1 MPNIKTFSSLKNPV
15 FRLYYGG
22 LIGQM
27 SGMNMQMIARSLLV
41 YRLTGSAAIL
51 GSMSLASALPML
63 LLSLFG
69 GVIADRVQK
78 KYILIIGQA
87 SSALVSLGVALT
99 LSFSYLSA
107 DKEGSWWILI
117 LASVCQGSIMGLMMP
132 ARQAM
137 VPEIVGEE
145 HIMNAMALNNFGMNI
160 FRLLAPALAGFL
172 IDIIGFDAIY
182 YLMSGLYFVSL
193 IFVLFIPPTSKI
205 VKRSSS
211 TFVDVKEGL
220 QYIRHE
226 TAILLV
232 LGFTLLVILLSMPFM
247 FLLPIFTDDILKVG
261 ATGMGILVSV
271 SGVGALFSSLVLAS
285 LPNKKRGLMM
295 LLGGIMVG
303 MGVAAFAFSSSW
315 HLSLALIA
323 FVGIGQTVYMTLGS
337 TLIQYYVSSRYRGRV
352 MSILMMNFGLTGVGT
367 FFAGVLSE
375 SVGVQWAIGGFASV
389 LVIIASLAFALIPQ
403 IRRLD

>member
-1 MPNIKTFSSLKNPV
+1 MPSIKTFNSLKNPV

-22 LIGQM
+22 LVGQM
-27 SGMNMQMIARSLLV
+27 AGMNMQMIARSLLV

-69 GVIADRVQK
+69 GAIADRVQK

-87 SSALVSLGVALT
+87 SSALVSLGVALA
-99 LSFSYLSA
+99 LSFGYLSA

-117 LASVCQGSIMGLMMP
+117 VASVCQGSIMGLMMP

-145 HIMNAMALNNFGMNI
+145 QILNAMALNNFGMNI
-160 FRLLAPALAGFL
+160 FRLLGPALAGLL
-172 IDIIGFDAIY
+172 IDIIGFDAVY
-182 YLMSGLYFVSL
+182 YLMSGLYLVSL
-193 IFVLFIPPTSKI
+193 VFVLFIPPTSKI
-205 VKRSSS
+205 VKSGSSAL
-211 TFVDVKEGL
+211 VDIKEGL

-226 TAILLV
+226 TTILLV
-232 LGFTLLVILLSMPFM
+232 LGFTLLVILLTMPFM
-247 FLLPIFTDDILKVG
+247 FLLPIFTDDILMVG
-261 ATGMGILVSV
+261 ATGLGILVSV

-303 MGVAAFAFSSSW
+303 IGVAAFALSSSW
-315 HLSLALIA
+315 YLSVALIA

-337 TLIQYYVSSRYRGRV
+337 TLIQQYVSPSYRGRV

-367 FFAGVLSE
+367 FFAGVLTE
-375 SVGVQWAIGGFASV
+375 AVGVRWAVGGFASV
-389 LVIIASLAFALIPQ
+389 LVSVALLAFALIPQ
-403 IRRLD
+403 IRKLD